1 MHKTIL
7 ILGISGGL
15 GHACA
20 HAFAARGWRLKALHR
35 APERAAA
42 GFPDLEVDWH
52 RGDALDRRAVRD
64 AARGADLILHGV
76 NPPGYRRWAE
86 LAPAMLENSLAAA
99 RAAGARL
106 LFPANVYNYAPNPD
120 TPLAEDAPQAPV
132 TRKGRVRRDLEQRL
146 ARAAEGGTRVLLVRA
161 GDFFGAPAPASWF
174 ENVMVRAGRPLTRV
188 VYPGD
193 FEAGHAW
200 AYLPDLAATFAELA
214 EREAELPPF
223 SRFHFAGHYL
233 PRGVT
238 MAEAIR
244 DAAGR
249 PDAPIRR
256 LPWPALRLLA
266 PFNTTLREVLE
277 MRYLWHTSLALDNRK
292 LVAVLGAEPHTAL
305 PRALMDTLTA
315 LGCVPDGS
323 EGLLG

>member
-1 MHKTIL
+1 MGKTLL
-7 ILGISGGL
+7 ILGITGGL

-35 APERAAA
+35 APERAAT
-42 GFPDLEVDWH
+42 GVPDLEVDWH

-99 RAAGARL
+99 RAEDARL
-106 LFPANVYNYAPNPD
+106 LFPANVYNYTPNPG

-132 TRKGRVRRDLEQRL
+132 TRKGRVRQDLEQRL

-214 EREAELPPF
+214 EREAALPRF

-238 MAEAIR
+238 SAS
-244 DAAGR
+244 R
-249 PDAPIRR
+249 PDDRTPPSAACPGRR
-256 LPWPALRLLA
+256 CGCWRRSTPRCGRCWRCATCGGPPWPW
-266 PFNTTLREVLE
+266 TTASWWPCWARNPTHPCPTPW
-277 MRYLWHTSLALDNRK
+277 RTR
-292 LVAVLGAEPHTAL
+292 
-305 PRALMDTLTA
+305 
-315 LGCVPDGS
+315 
-323 EGLLG
+323 